1 MIPRLHRSQ
10 ETAPLCCKRRQRKNK
25 VRCQQIRNPGCVR
38 AVLAV
43 TTAAVVVVSAF
54 APIHKGVQRRSN
66 YLASL
71 QSPPWICSHRD
82 ITRTASKILWS
93 SSPTK
98 TDDETVS
105 LDTHNGV
112 FSVTSLSETNVLAQ
126 SVVTNNNGVSHQ
138 NGVEVETATNE
149 ELQTPINGASSSSET
164 LYNNVSATLCDIPT
178 PTEFGGYTHTVASK
192 AKISAANKGKTP
204 WNKGK
209 TRSEEVKARIAAGVR
224 AKNRERFLKKL
235 EDMGVTEDEYEIKR
249 KDERRAKDAERRARK
264 TANGGYRPTE
274 ETKAK
279 ISKIL
284 KEKWANGE
292 VKQRAPINPANV
304 RRGFTHTE
312 ETKQKIRDSLKK
324 RWAED
329 PEYRQRQVEKAT
341 KAASEGDVRTRIGQT
356 LKEKWKDPEFR
367 SFMMEKISNRRKPE
381 HQSHNEEHRRSISD
395 AMKAKWQD
403 PEYRAKA
410 MEAME
415 KRRAENP
422 PAKPRKARTEAQKA
436 ARQRREGMKP
446 PVPRRMKKAPAF
458 DINGIAIVEPVT
470 AATARKSRAST
481 RRKSTP
487 NNEATLEGAVEPLSS
502 PDKKRKRASPRKK
515 KGSEPDGSISRL
527 REERRD
533 LYDLLYGDDD
543 DEDSSEK
550 AAQQRQTMDAIE
562 LERKADAL
570 LSTGGTSSVS
580 SLLTPT
586 QKAKTSDRRNT
597 KSLQASPASPLS
609 SVFNDVEDEDLDDF
623 DPYGLEN
630 E

>member
-1 MIPRLHRSQ
+1 M
-10 ETAPLCCKRRQRKNK
+10 
-25 VRCQQIRNPGCVR
+25 
-38 AVLAV
+38 
-43 TTAAVVVVSAF
+43 F
-54 APIHKGVQRRSN
+54 
-66 YLASL
+66 
-71 QSPPWICSHRD
+71 
-82 ITRTASKILWS
+82 
-93 SSPTK
+93 
-98 TDDETVS
+98 
-105 LDTHNGV
+105 
-112 FSVTSLSETNVLAQ
+112 
-126 SVVTNNNGVSHQ
+126 
-138 NGVEVETATNE
+138 
-149 ELQTPINGASSSSET
+149 
-164 LYNNVSATLCDIPT
+164 DIPT
-178 PTEFGGYTHTVASK
+178 PTENGGYTHTVASK

-235 EDMGVTEDEYEIKR
+235 EDMGLTEEEYESQK
-249 KDERRAKDAERRARK
+249 KEDRRAKDAERRARK

-292 VKQRAPINPANV
+292 VKQRAPINPENV

-341 KAASEGDVRTRIGQT
+341 KVASEGDVRTRIGNT

-381 HQSHNEEHRRSISD
+381 HQSHNEEHRQSISA

-415 KRRAENP
+415 KRRAERP
-422 PAKPRKARTEAQKA
+422 PAKPRKPRTDAQKA
-436 ARQRREGMKP
+436 ARQRREGLKP
-446 PVPRRMKKAPAF
+446 SVPRRKKKAPAI
-458 DINGIAIVEPVT
+458 DSNGIAIVEPVT
-470 AATARKSRAST
+470 ASTARKSRAST

-487 NNEATLEGAVEPLSS
+487 YNEASLEGAVEPLSS
-502 PDKKRKRASPRKK
+502 PVKKRRRAAPKK
-515 KGSEPDGSISRL
+515 KSGEPDGSISRL

-533 LYDLLYGDDD
+533 LYDLLYGDDE

-550 AAQQRQTMDAIE
+550 AAQAQQKQTMDAIE
-562 LERKADAL
+562 LERKADTL
-570 LSTGGTSSVS
+570 LSKSSVS